1 MQAYQGY
8 YGEGQFRTLDGS
20 PVSEQ
25 GQAVLLFL
33 EAASVKRQETA
44 ARVAVLDDIF
54 KGVEAAKD
62 EPMPEIE
69 RFNIARGAEL

>member
-33 EAASVKRQETA
+33 EAANVKRQETA
-44 ARVAVLDDIF
+44 ARVAAVDEFFAAI
-54 KGVEAAKD
+54 EASD
-62 EPMPEIE
+62 EEVPEFE
-69 RFNIARGAEL
+69 RVKFNREVNL